1 MPARNDIQ
9 QQIMKRKAAGQDEVR
24 RSFMKNLAGL
34 TKRDTVLY
42 ASAFTSPPPHIPAL
56 ALSVS
61 LDDVQGFMAALHG
74 LKGDELDLILHS
86 PGGSMEAAE
95 QIVQYLRSKYRH
107 IRAIVPQNAMSAAT
121 MIACACDAIVMGKHS
136 AIGPIDPQV
145 TFPTPSGQFT
155 VPAQAILD
163 EFERAKKEIASD
175 QSTIPLWATK
185 IQAYPHGLLTHC
197 QTTLDLAREKVAAWL
212 SNYMFKDDGDRAEKG
227 RRIADWLG
235 NAREHKT
242 HARPISADEAEAHGL
257 KVERLEADQTFQEA
271 VLSVFHATM
280 VTFQVTQC
288 VRLVENH
295 EGNGLYTMIQVA
307 AVPVA
312 APAGAG

>member
-9 QQIMKRKAAGQDEVR
+9 QEILRRKGAGQDEVR
-24 RSFMKNLAGL
+24 RSFLKQLAELAG
-34 TKRDTVLY
+34 RDIVLY
-42 ASAFTSPPPHIPAL
+42 ASAFTSVAPHVPPL

-121 MIACACDAIVMGKHS
+121 MIACACDVIVMGRHS

-163 EFERAKKEIASD
+163 EFERAKREVAAD
-175 QSTIPLWATK
+175 QSTIPLWAAK
-185 IQAYPHGLLTHC
+185 IQSYPHGFLTHC
-197 QTTLDLAREKVAAWL
+197 QTTLDLARERVATWL
-212 SNYMFKDDGDRAEKG
+212 SDYMFRGEEDREEKG
-227 RRIADWLG
+227 RRVADWLG
-235 NAREHKT
+235 NAKEHKT
-242 HARPISADEAEAHGL
+242 HARPINADQAEAHGL
-257 KVERLEADQTFQEA
+257 KIERLESDQTFQEA

-295 EGNGLYTMIQVA
+295 NGKGLYMTIQVA

-312 APAGAG
+312 APGQAG